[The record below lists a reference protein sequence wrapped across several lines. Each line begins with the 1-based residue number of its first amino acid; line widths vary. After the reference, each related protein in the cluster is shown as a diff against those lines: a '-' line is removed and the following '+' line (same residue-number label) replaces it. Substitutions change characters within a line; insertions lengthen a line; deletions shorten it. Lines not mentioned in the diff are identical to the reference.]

1 MYSTHGSARRA
12 AAPTVTLRRSRIW
25 CGVSLGLLGLVLL
38 PSLSLAQP
46 ARDIECRRRVGIV
59 ARKFVS
65 HLTVQILACHV
76 DRAKGLVPEALDC
89 NTPSTWIGNGY
100 PIGTG
105 NYLAAREGVERIVG
119 MCNAESPMA
128 ALGYSSCP
136 APCDALP
143 IATEND
149 LPACIR
155 CVTETAVTGVAA
167 AVYGTPPLPLERE
180 SRLCQ
185 ERFGRQLI
193 TYFNRRSFLQDNC
206 QFRKEDGKP
215 GYTTVPNCSA
225 LDSPTHPSY
234 ARLSAQI
241 GKLDRLI
248 DKRCGEV
255 DIGGTLDLCDSSP
268 AGLKSCLKSN
278 VDAAALELFALTFP
292 TIP

>member
-1 MYSTHGSARRA
+1 MKSSLPTPSAR
-12 AAPTVTLRRSRIW
+12 LRRPRLLLATAAL
-25 CGVSLGLLGLVLL
+25 VSLVLPDLVA
-38 PSLSLAQP
+38 AQP

-65 HLTVQILACHV
+65 NLTVEILACHV

-89 NTPSTWIGNGY
+89 NTPSTWVGNGY

-105 NYLAAREGVERIVG
+105 NYNAARANVDRIVG

-136 APCDALP
+136 APCNALP
-143 IATEND
+143 IVTEND

-155 CVTETAVTGVAA
+155 CVTETAVTSVAA
-167 AVYGTPPLPLERE
+167 AVYGTPALPLERE

-215 GYTTVPNCSA
+215 GYTTVADCSA
-225 LDSPTHPSY
+225 LDIPAHPSY

-241 GKLDRLI
+241 DKLDRLI

-255 DIGGTLDLCDSSP
+255 DIAGTLDLCGTTP
-268 AGLKSCLKSN
+268 AALKACLKSE